1 MLTFALAVLLLIAT
15 PGPGVLSTA
24 GVGSAFGWRP
34 GLSYVSGLWVGT
46 NLVSLAII
54 TGLAAIIFSVPV
66 VRTILLFA
74 SSAYLG
80 YLALRIALAGSK
92 ISFITATKPPGFL
105 SGLFLQFINPKAY
118 AVNTALF
125 TSFAFYPQNIA
136 FELTAKAYHYEYDLV
151 AFASALVMGR
161 GKVAYIES
169 GPENTKNRQY
179 NHGPFT
185 NRGGGF
191 IPIFCSC
198 SEQLG
203 LREVKYHV
211 G

>member
-34 GLSYVSGLWVGT
+34 GLSYVSGLWAGT

-92 ISFITATKPPGFL
+92 IALLPPQSRPVFCLACFYNSSIQKP
-105 SGLFLQFINPKAY
+105 
-118 AVNTALF
+118 
-125 TSFAFYPQNIA
+125 
-136 FELTAKAYHYEYDLV
+136 
-151 AFASALVMGR
+151 MR
-161 GKVAYIES
+161 
-169 GPENTKNRQY
+169 
-179 NHGPFT
+179 
-185 NRGGGF
+185 
-191 IPIFCSC
+191 
-198 SEQLG
+198 
-203 LREVKYHV
+203 
-211 G
+211 